1 MHNHVAGPNNDVLR
15 NRQSKKDRDPW
26 SFFFFVYLFVLRS
39 CALLSGF
46 ISLRIQAVD
55 GLF

>member
-26 SFFFFVYLFVLRS
+26 SFFFVSVFVLRS